1 MHPVLT
7 ALGAFSR
14 RLLAALLLACLAPAM
29 ATDAGVAVIVAADA
43 RLATI
48 SPEQLALIYR
58 RQQQFLGGQRVQ
70 PINLPAAHPLR
81 RWFSQQVLGQPP
93 EALEAYWR
101 DQYFNGVVPPFVLGS
116 EEAVIRFVAT
126 TPGAIGYVSRCLV
139 DRRVKV
145 LLPLEGGPACG
156 H

>member
-7 ALGAFSR
+7 LALR
-14 RLLAALLLACLAPAM
+14 RLLALLLLAGLVHAA
-29 ATDAGVAVIVAADA
+29 ANDTGVAVIVAADA
-43 RLATI
+43 RLQGI
-48 SPEQLALIYR
+48 SAEQLALIYR
-58 RQQQFLGGQRVQ
+58 RQLQFIGGQRVQ

-116 EEAVIRFVAT
+116 EEAVIRFVAS

-139 DRRVKV
+139 DKRVKV
-145 LLPLEGGPACG
+145 LLPLDGGPACS